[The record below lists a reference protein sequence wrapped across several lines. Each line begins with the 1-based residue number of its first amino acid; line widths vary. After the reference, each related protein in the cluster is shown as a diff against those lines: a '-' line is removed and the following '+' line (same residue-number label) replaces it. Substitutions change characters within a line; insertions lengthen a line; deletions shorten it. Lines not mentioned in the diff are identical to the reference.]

1 MRMNRRPEWRH
12 DRERGAVV
20 VIVAI
25 SMTVLIGA
33 AAFTVDTGGA
43 WESQRRLRTST
54 DAAALAAAATEA
66 EGGNGC
72 TEAAGA
78 YLSANDPEAEM
89 TSCQF
94 QDNGTW
100 GYVSVSATRRVDFQ
114 FAGIFG
120 IDSTD
125 VNSTTHAMYG
135 QPTGAKG
142 VRPMGLCIDAHDELS
157 AWLNLPDGP
166 TADSDP
172 IRIEYTKDHPNACG
186 DDAPGNWGMLSLDGG
201 QPSNAQLKE
210 WVRNGYGETVT
221 LSPPNLPGDPGA
233 FDPSIDDEL
242 SALDGLEFAIPLFDE
257 VSLQGSNAEFRV
269 VGFVWVKLID
279 YRTTG
284 AQADRFL
291 ELQFLADGVLEGTC
305 CGSDGPDTGV
315 GAVRICGTDPDS
327 SGGCVPE
334 DGG

>member
-1 MRMNRRPEWRH
+1 MSWRH
-12 DRERGAVV
+12 RSDRGGERGAVI
-20 VIVAI
+20 VIVAV
-25 SMTVLIGA
+25 SMTVMIGSA
-33 AAFTVDTGGA
+33 AIAVDLGSA
-43 WESQRRLRTST
+43 WESQRQLRTST
-54 DAAALAAAATEA
+54 DAAALAAAATYA
-66 EGGNGC
+66 ENDDGC
-72 TEAAGA
+72 SSTADSFV
-78 YLSANDPEAEM
+78 SANDPDAAM
-89 TSCQF
+89 TSCQR
-94 QDNGTW
+94 QDNGAW
-100 GYVSVSATRRVDFQ
+100 GYVSVSATREVDFN
-114 FAGIFG
+114 FAKIFG
-120 IDSTD
+120 VDSTD

-142 VRPMGLCIDAHDELS
+142 ARPMGLCIDAHDELS

-186 DDAPGNWGMLSLDGG
+186 DNAPGNWGMLSLDGG

-210 WVRNGYGETVT
+210 WVQHGYGETVK

-269 VGFVWVKLID
+269 VGFVWVRLID

-315 GAVRICGTDPDS
+315 RAVRICGTDPDA

-334 DGG
+334 DGS